1 MKKTVFLILALMI
14 CLSLCACGG
23 GISTKSE
30 SLAGTYT
37 NVSFSPDTKYTLNEN
52 STYDKV
58 SPNEKGT
65 YKASKGGFVLTDT
78 NDDETVFAKEG
89 DYYYRTNLICCFEK
103 YEDYGLAPTFSKDG
117 KSNQWFCAYY
127 ETISN
132 SRWKVIILT
141 LNEDGTFKLRDC
153 ERDNA
158 GHQNDGTVYEGEYT
172 LDGSILN
179 LTHDGGTIPFL
190 YVNEKIYFDVI
201 QKTA

>member
-1 MKKTVFLILALMI
+1 MKKIVALILALTM

-23 GISTKSE
+23 GTATKGE

-37 NVSFSPDTKYTLNEN
+37 NVAFSPNTKYTLNEN

-65 YKASKGGFVLTDT
+65 YKASKDGFVLTDT
-78 NDDETVFAKEG
+78 DDDETHFAKEG

-103 YEDYGLAPTFSKDG
+103 DEDYGLAPTFSKEG

-127 ETISN
+127 DSISDT
-132 SRWKVIILT
+132 RWKVIILT

-153 ERDNA
+153 ERDSS
-158 GHQNDGTVYEGEYT
+158 GHQSDGTVYEGEYA
-172 LDGSILN
+172 LDGSVLN
-179 LTHDGGTIPFL
+179 LNHESGTIPFL
-190 YVNEKIYFDVI
+190 YLNEKIYFDVI
-201 QKTA
+201 QKTN